1 MINDDIYDRE
11 IEFKTKNEIIEKQR
25 NYNNINKR
33 MWTYKYVHELY
44 AYGKNNVGYV
54 NVGSFPQWI
63 WCHCKLRKCVDE

>member
-33 MWTYKYVHELY
+33 IWTYKYVHELY

-54 NVGSFPQWI
+54 NVGSFPQ
-63 WCHCKLRKCVDE
+63 